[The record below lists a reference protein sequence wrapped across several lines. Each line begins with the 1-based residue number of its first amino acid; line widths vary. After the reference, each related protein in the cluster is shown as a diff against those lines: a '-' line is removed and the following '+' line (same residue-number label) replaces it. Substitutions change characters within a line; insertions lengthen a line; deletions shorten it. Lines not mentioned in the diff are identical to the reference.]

1 MNRTPPP
8 IPASPP
14 HRIKSEA
21 GIKLPPHPLVV
32 ILAAEN
38 IGTYLSL
45 VHPGGGRPC
54 TYPL

>member
-1 MNRTPPP
+1 MA
-8 IPASPP
+8 ASPP
-14 HRIKSEA
+14 HLIKSEA
-21 GIKLPPHPLVV
+21 GIKLPPHPLV

-45 VHPGGGRPC
+45 VHPRDGRDC